1 MLAAFLRATRR
12 TMECRAA
19 VGMLR
24 VTPRVVPRA
33 TLRLR
38 PATAGGFLPW
48 RPLAAG
54 ALPLRSL
61 VTQSRARGVARAG
74 AWRCVCSGAA
84 PDGSDL
90 PLSTPLAVPAD
101 APHLVAL
108 NPEQL
113 RIVTAPWAALRV
125 LAGPGSGKTR
135 VLTSRV
141 AHLVASGV
149 APGQI
154 LCITFTNKASLEM
167 RERIE
172 AQLGAAV
179 ARGITAGTFHSV
191 CLRLLRKHIGD
202 VPGALQ
208 TGNFTVYDAEDSE
221 QLMRGV
227 LTDLGLQETKED
239 KSAFNASTFHSL
251 ASRAKNALA
260 RAHGTSGGE
269 AFEALVRV
277 GAVSPKLKIVT
288 QFKTAFDAYNAALAR
303 ANALDYD
310 DLLAFAVAALAARP
324 TLAARLVRRW
334 RHVLVDEF
342 QDTNT
347 AQYELVRLLTQHE
360 SAKAGTHSLLVVG
373 DADQSIY
380 GWRGAEVDLMRQRFT
395 RDTGAATAP
404 LAANYRSTPQVCA
417 AADAVLAES
426 PVRSELRVRPV
437 RDDGPPV
444 ALWTAQ
450 NSDIEADM
458 VADEVK
464 RLLGEGELRG
474 SDIAI
479 LYRANWLSRGMER
492 ALLRRGVRYVVLGGL
507 PFFSRREIKDL
518 TALLRLVLNPHDEVA
533 FRRMVN
539 TPARQIS
546 GATQDKL
553 AKWAEDTSGVSV
565 SAAVL
570 AGAAD
575 DDAQPLPPAA
585 EMGLKAP
592 AARAVAAFREMY
604 ASWVHVAREESVAS
618 LLKTIIR
625 DISYREYLADE
636 ADNKG
641 DERWQN
647 VQELMSLAGAAAA
660 EGEAPPVGLEALSAF
675 LEDAA
680 LQSATDSSS
689 KETPDAVRLIT
700 MHGSKGLEYEA
711 VFAVGLNDGIIPAER
726 ALRDALTAEV
736 REAALEEERR
746 IMYVAVTRA
755 KRRLY
760 MCCAE
765 ARRNFG
771 AGEPAESDVS
781 PFMDAVVQALGKN
794 KKFTVVQR
802 FGKPGSSVRPEL
814 VGIQPYSARVGS
826 AFMRSPPAMDRRA
839 PSPPGES
846 RRGMSTAQTWG
857 DARSA
862 ARAAMLSRTRDA
874 EPPAPVPPK
883 LQAAGL
889 RRPAP
894 PPPPLPSRSNA
905 LGDERPPAAKAGGL
919 RRPTLPPRSDDAAE
933 ATRAAAKARRR
944 KADDDE

>member
-1 MLAAFLRATRR
+1 MG
-12 TMECRAA
+12 
-19 VGMLR
+19 VLR
-24 VTPRVVPRA
+24 VTPRVVPRVS
-33 TLRLR
+33 LRLR
-38 PATAGGFLPW
+38 PATAGGLLPW

-54 ALPLRSL
+54 ALPLSTL
-61 VTQSRARGVARAG
+61 LMPSHARGAARAG
-74 AWRCVCSGAA
+74 AGRCVCSGAA
-84 PDGSDL
+84 SDGSSDL

-239 KSAFNASTFHSL
+239 KSDFSASTFHSL
-251 ASRAKNALA
+251 TSRAKNALA

-277 GAVSPKLKIVT
+277 GAVSPKLKIAT
-288 QFKTAFDAYNAALAR
+288 QLKTAFDAYNAALAR

-360 SAKAGTHSLLVVG
+360 GAKAGTHSLLVVG

-417 AADAVLAES
+417 AADAVLADS

-444 ALWTAQ
+444 ALWTAE
-450 NSDIEADM
+450 NSDLEADM

-592 AARAVAAFREMY
+592 AARAVAAFRDMY
-604 ASWVHVAREESVAS
+604 ASWVHVAREESVAT

-625 DISYREYLADE
+625 DISYREYLQDE
-636 ADNKG
+636 ADKKS

-700 MHGSKGLEYEA
+700 MHGAKGLEYEA
-711 VFAVGLNDGIIPAER
+711 VFAIGLNDGIIPAER

-760 MCCAE
+760 LCCAE
-765 ARRNFG
+765 ERRSFG
-771 AGEPAESDVS
+771 AGSPAETDVS
-781 PFMDAVVQALGKN
+781 PFMDSVVQALGKN
-794 KKFTVVQR
+794 KKLAVVKR
-802 FGKPGSSVRPEL
+802 FGKPSSAYRPEL
-814 VGIQPYSARVGS
+814 VGIPPYSARAGG
-826 AFMRSPPAMDRRA
+826 AFMRSPPGASDRRA

-846 RRGMSTAQTWG
+846 RRGMSTTQAWG

-883 LQAAGL
+883 LQATGL
-889 RRPAP
+889 RRPAVP
-894 PPPPLPSRSNA
+894 PPPPPSRSSAGNA

-919 RRPTLPPRSDDAAE
+919 RRPMPPPRGDDTAAAE

-944 KADDDE
+944 KAADDE